1 MELRL
6 ENASVSRGDFRL
18 SGISVSFS
26 EGFHAII
33 GRSGSGKTTLLM
45 ALSGLLKLE
54 SGLLSLSGRSITGPD
69 RDIGIIFQH
78 PERQLFAET
87 VFCDVSYGLMCQG
100 TDGSEMEERTA
111 AALRMMDIDES
122 KWHGSPFFLSGGERR
137 RAAIAGILV
146 TDPSVILMDEPSA
159 GLDGP
164 SYEALLDLVLSLRS
178 RGRMVVMVTHDEE
191 AAAIADTVTVMD
203 GGIIRGRGTPEEMIT
218 DSGAARI
225 SSALGI
231 GRAVSFG
238 SLIDGL
244 EAFLRRQR

>member
-6 ENASVSRGDFRL
+6 ENASVSRGGFRL

-54 SGLLSLSGRSITGPD
+54 SGLLALSGRSITGPD

-111 AALRMMDIDES
+111 AALRMMDID
-122 KWHGSPFFLSGGERR
+122 
-137 RAAIAGILV
+137 
-146 TDPSVILMDEPSA
+146 
-159 GLDGP
+159 
-164 SYEALLDLVLSLRS
+164 
-178 RGRMVVMVTHDEE
+178 
-191 AAAIADTVTVMD
+191 AAAGQLFTHAH
-203 GGIIRGRGTPEEMIT
+203 GK
-218 DSGAARI
+218 
-225 SSALGI
+225 
-231 GRAVSFG
+231 
-238 SLIDGL
+238 
-244 EAFLRRQR
+244 RRTHTCRSQ

>member
-6 ENASVSRGDFRL
+6 ENASVSRGDFHL
-18 SGISVSFS
+18 SGLSVSFS

-54 SGLLSLSGRSITGPD
+54 SGSLSFSGRNITGPD

-78 PERQLFAET
+78 PERQLFAQT
-87 VFCDVSYGLMCQG
+87 VFSDVSYGLRCQG
-100 TDGSEMEERTA
+100 IDGTEAEERTA
-111 AALRMMDIDES
+111 AALRMMDIDER
-122 KWHGSPFFLSGGERR
+122 KWHESPFFLSGGERR

-146 TDPSVILMDEPSA
+146 MDPSVILMDEPAA

-164 SYEALLDLVLSLRS
+164 SYDALMDLVFSLRS
-178 RGRMVVMVTHDEE
+178 RGRMIVMVTHDEE
-191 AAAIADTVTVMD
+191 AAAAADTVSVME
-203 GGIIRGRGTPEEMIT
+203 GGIITGRGTPEKMVT

-244 EAFLRRQR
+244 EAFLRRPR